1 MAQLPPL
8 VQACA
13 KGDLSR
19 TKRLLDDGEPVNNY
33 QIILQSKNI
42 IFKIIFIQ
50 IQSNYSCQNIHI
62 SFKFNTIYSLFHSN
76 SIQIQHYLNKISY
89 KLFIFYSKLFIFY
102 SYLIQ
107 K

>member
-33 QIILQSKNI
+33 QIILQSKKYH
-42 IFKIIFIQ
+42 F
-50 IQSNYSCQNIHI
+50 
-62 SFKFNTIYSLFHSN
+62 
-76 SIQIQHYLNKISY
+76 
-89 KLFIFYSKLFIFY
+89 
-102 SYLIQ
+102 
-107 K
+107 